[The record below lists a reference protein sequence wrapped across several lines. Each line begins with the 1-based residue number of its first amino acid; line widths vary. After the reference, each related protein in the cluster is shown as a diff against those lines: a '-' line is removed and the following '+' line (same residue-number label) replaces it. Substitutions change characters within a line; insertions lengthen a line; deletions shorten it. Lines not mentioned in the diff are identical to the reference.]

1 MSRAE
6 LEQAACGGKHPFPT
20 KLAAL
25 KVARR
30 MQGNDKGGT
39 DVFRCPYCGKFHIG
53 HADRKVSKVARRRF
67 EQEFAER

>member
-1 MSRAE
+1 MSRSE
-6 LEQAACGGKHPFPT
+6 LEQAACVGKHPFPT

-30 MQGNDKGGT
+30 MQGKGKGGSEA
-39 DVFRCPYCGKFHIG
+39 FRCPYCGMFHIG

-67 EQEFAER
+67 EREFDQR